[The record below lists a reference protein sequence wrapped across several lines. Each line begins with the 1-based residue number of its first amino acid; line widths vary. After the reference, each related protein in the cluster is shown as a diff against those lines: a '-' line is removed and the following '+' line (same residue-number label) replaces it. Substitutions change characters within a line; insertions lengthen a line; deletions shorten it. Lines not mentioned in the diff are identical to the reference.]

1 MEDPAQAEGSRP
13 EASLEGV
20 LALLGDRWTLR
31 VVAALI
37 DGPLTFGDLRRQL
50 PGVAANVL
58 SERLR
63 RLERA
68 GVVDREPY
76 SVRPPRSRYRL
87 LPRGMDLRRPILL
100 LAAWGGGHSGWP
112 EHAACGGVVE
122 PSWYCRRCAREVDD
136 SELVE
141 PHALYA

>member
-1 MEDPAQAEGSRP
+1 MDAPAAAEGSRLEVAL
-13 EASLEGV
+13 EAA

-37 DGPLTFGDLRRQL
+37 DGPLTFGDLRIRL
-50 PGVAANVL
+50 PKVAANVL

-68 GVVDREPY
+68 GALAREPY
-76 SVRPPRSRYRL
+76 SLRPPRSRYRL
-87 LPRGMDLRRPILL
+87 LPRGLDLRQPILWL
-100 LAAWGGGHSGWP
+100 SVWGGGDARWP
-112 EHAACGGVVE
+112 QHAACGGPVE
-122 PSWYCRRCAREVDD
+122 PTWYCPRCAREVDD
-136 SELVE
+136 SELME